1 MTATLVDTDGVTQA
15 TLRGD
20 GASMTTL
27 GAARDKAYTVLML
40 GEQRNEDT
48 SGAIA

>member
-1 MTATLVDTDGVTQA
+1 
-15 TLRGD
+15 
-20 GASMTTL
+20 MTTL
-27 GAARDKAYTVLML
+27 GSAPDKAYTVLML